1 VTVMPL
7 PAPDPAPSIPD
18 FEGHQVHSTA
28 VKIVGTIDLADL
40 VVRMDDIV
48 RLKVELRCINV
59 GHGVDARGD
68 LKRVQT
74 LKVLEAEITP
84 FVEGV
89 DNGVFRG

>member
-1 VTVMPL
+1 
-7 PAPDPAPSIPD
+7 
-18 FEGHQVHSTA
+18 
-28 VKIVGTIDLADL
+28 
-40 VVRMDDIV
+40 MDDIV